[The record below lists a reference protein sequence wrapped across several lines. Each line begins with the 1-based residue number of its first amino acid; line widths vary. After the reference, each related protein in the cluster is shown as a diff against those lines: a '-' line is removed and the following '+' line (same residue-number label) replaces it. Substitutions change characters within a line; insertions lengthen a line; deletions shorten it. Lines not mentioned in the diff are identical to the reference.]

1 MTSSNGQRP
10 SSASQNSSNGKTGN
24 DDLTQQVADLV
35 YKMWKRDLRI
45 ERERFRTKAN
55 PFNRRGG
62 I

>member
-10 SSASQNSSNGKTGN
+10 SSPSQNSANGKAG
-24 DDLTQQVADLV
+24 DIDLAQQVADLV

>member
-10 SSASQNSSNGKTGN
+10 PSASQNSGDGTASNI
-24 DDLTQQVADLV
+24 DLAQQVADLV
-35 YKMWKRDLRI
+35 YKMWKRDLRL
-45 ERERFRTKAN
+45 ERERYRTKAN

>member
-10 SSASQNSSNGKTGN
+10 SPPGHNSGNGKAG
-24 DDLTQQVADLV
+24 DIDLAQQVADLV

-55 PFNRRGG
+55 TFSRRGG

>member
-1 MTSSNGQRP
+1 MPSSNGQRP
-10 SSASQNSSNGKTGN
+10 SSTSQNSGNGNT
-24 DDLTQQVADLV
+24 DTDLVEQVAALV

-45 ERERFRTKAN
+45 ERERYRTKAN